1 MFCLHRISL
10 VRASGE
16 TLKRRFC
23 DPLEG
28 TRDLCFL
35 AEQVYW
41 HPTLP
46 DPARPFRRAPRPDPP
61 MVCQGFGFDRLEREI
76 ASTMLAN
83 LQQFP
88 DMLCMTKVY
97 KDKKTSVY

>member
-1 MFCLHRISL
+1 MYIGYFFFVLL
-10 VRASGE
+10 G

-41 HPTLP
+41 HLILP

-61 MVCQGFGFDRLEREI
+61 VVCPGFGFD
-76 ASTMLAN
+76 
-83 LQQFP
+83 
-88 DMLCMTKVY
+88 K
-97 KDKKTSVY
+97 

>member
-1 MFCLHRISL
+1 MVCLHRVSL

-16 TLKRRFC
+16 TLKQRFC
-23 DPLEG
+23 DILEG

-41 HPTLP
+41 HPSLP

-61 MVCQGFGFDRLEREI
+61 VVCPGFGFDSFKCKAFPKIYGTLE
-76 ASTMLAN
+76 N
-83 LQQFP
+83 LIEF
-88 DMLCMTKVY
+88 
-97 KDKKTSVY
+97 